1 MEEINNMAW
10 TGDKNN
16 PVPNIGNVKTDLSQ
30 TIAQQSSNLSEK
42 KADVNRAQQ
51 VRRDTDKQKNNTVRL
66 IDIDTAIMNQLEK
79 FQLTVTDEGNQIKV
93 PMYYASPEKWKSI
106 QKDGIIRDY
115 NGKMI
120 LPAIAFQRTTSEK
133 DQAMMMFNRYL
144 NYPVLRQYS
153 EKNRYTRFSTLIN
166 QNVPVHE
173 VYDVL
178 MPDHMVFTYHFIV
191 WTEYVEQM
199 NALVER
205 LNYESEDYWGDLR
218 GLRFRTKIDTFS
230 HTIELQ
236 IDQDRMV
243 KTEFDLLV
251 NGYLLPD
258 VNYSLSSGNKL
269 TTQKWFTPKKV
280 IMGVEVVDT
289 GFDWN
294 SHKTNKDKWRSQ
306 KYPNLPA
313 DEVNAIVPPYVV
325 FPIIPWTTPSGE
337 ITIWHLPAP
346 LNSSDYGLE
355 GWVSYDDDYYYIY
368 TQGKWKRAPKVLVN
382 EISTVV
388 GEKKWTSYDNDY
400 IYIAG
405 SLDRIP
411 MSLFNN
417 F

>member
-1 MEEINNMAW
+1 MSW
-10 TGDKNN
+10 QGSKNN
-16 PVPNIGNVKTDLSQ
+16 PVPSIGNAKGPISETV
-30 TIAQQSSNLSEK
+30 AQQSSVLSEK
-42 KADVNRAQQ
+42 KGDVNRAHQI
-51 VRRDTDKQKNNTVRL
+51 RRDTDKQKNNTVRL
-66 IDIDTAIMNQLEK
+66 IDIDTAIMKQLEK

-93 PMYYASPEKWKSI
+93 PMYYASPERWKSI
-106 QKDGIIRDY
+106 QKDGTIRDY
-115 NGKMI
+115 NGKLI

-153 EKNRYTRFSTLIN
+153 EKNRYTRFSALVN

-178 MPDHMVFTYHFIV
+178 MPDHMVFTYHFII

-205 LNYESEDYWGDLR
+205 LNYESEDYWGDVR

-236 IDQDRMV
+236 VDQDRMV

-258 VNYSLSSGNKL
+258 QVTKMQSTRN
-269 TTQKWFTPKKV
+269 TTQKWFIPKKV
-280 IMGVEVVDT
+280 IMGVEVVGT

-294 SHKTNKDKWRSQ
+294 AHKTNADKWRSQ
-306 KYPNLPA
+306 KYPNLSA
-313 DEVNAIVPPYVV
+313 AEVDAIIPPYVV
-325 FPIIPWTTPSGE
+325 FPIVPWTTPTGQV
-337 ITIWHLPAP
+337 IGLWHLPAP
-346 LNSSDYGLE
+346 INSSDFGNE
-355 GWVSYDDDYYYIY
+355 GWISYDDDYYYIF
-368 TQGKWKRAPKVLVN
+368 TQGKWKRAPKVMVN
-382 EISTVV
+382 EISTVI

-400 IYIAG
+400 IYISG
-405 SLDRIP
+405 DLDRIP

>member
-1 MEEINNMAW
+1 MAW
-10 TGDKNN
+10 TGDPKN
-16 PVPNIGNVKTDLSQ
+16 PVPNIGNVKTDLSE
-30 TIAQQSSNLSEK
+30 TVAQQSSNLSEK
-42 KADVNRAQQ
+42 NANVNRAQQ

-93 PMYYASPEKWKSI
+93 PLYYASPEKWKSI

-153 EKNRYTRFSTLIN
+153 EKNRYTRFSTLVN

-199 NALVER
+199 NSLVER
-205 LNYESEDYWGDLR
+205 LNFEAEDYWGDVR
-218 GLRFRTKIDTFS
+218 GLRFRTKIDSFS

-236 IDQDRMV
+236 IDQDRIV

-251 NGYLLPD
+251 NGYLLSGI
-258 VNYSLSSGNKL
+258 NYNLSTGNKH
-269 TTQKWFTPKKV
+269 TTQKWFIPKKV
-280 IMGVEVVDT
+280 VVGVEVVET
-289 GFDWN
+289 GYDWN
-294 SHKTNKDKWRSQ
+294 THKSNKEKWRSQ

-313 DEVNAIVPPYVV
+313 NEVNAIVPPSVV
-325 FPIIPWTTPSGE
+325 FNNSPFLDNSTNTSG
-337 ITIWHLPAP
+337 
-346 LNSSDYGLE
+346 S
-355 GWVSYDDDYYYIY
+355 
-368 TQGKWKRAPKVLVN
+368 VL
-382 EISTVV
+382 
-388 GEKKWTSYDNDY
+388 
-400 IYIAG
+400 
-405 SLDRIP
+405 L
-411 MSLFNN
+411 
-417 F
+417 

>member
-1 MEEINNMAW
+1 MAW
-10 TGDKNN
+10 TGDKSN
-16 PVPNIGNVKTDLSQ
+16 PVPNIGNVKSDVSQ
-30 TIAQQSSNLSEK
+30 KIAQDSNALSEK
-42 KADVNRAQQ
+42 LHDTNRAHQ
-51 VRRDTDKQKNNTVRL
+51 VRRDTDKQKDNTVRL
-66 IDIDTAIMNQLEK
+66 IDIDTAIMKQLEK
-79 FQLTVTDEGNQIKV
+79 FQLTVTDEGNRIKV

-153 EKNRYTRFSTLIN
+153 EKNRYTRFSALVN

-178 MPDHMVFTYHFIV
+178 MPDHMVFTYHFII

-205 LNYESEDYWGDLR
+205 LNYEAEDYWGDER

-236 IDQDRMV
+236 VDQDRMV

-258 VNYSLSSGNKL
+258 QVTKMQSTKN
-269 TTQKWFTPKKV
+269 TTQKWFIPKKV
-280 IMGVEVVDT
+280 IMGVEVVGT
-289 GFDWN
+289 VFDWN
-294 SHKTNKDKWRSQ
+294 AHKTNADKWRSR

-313 DEVNAIVPPYVV
+313 AEVDAIIPPYVV
-325 FPIIPWTTPSGE
+325 FPIVPWTSPSGV
-337 ITIWHLPAP
+337 INIWHLPAP
-346 LNSSDYGLE
+346 TNSSDAGTE
-355 GWVSYDDDYYYIY
+355 GWISYDDDYYYIY

-382 EISTVV
+382 EVSALA

-400 IYIAG
+400 IYMVG
-405 SLDRIP
+405 SLDKIP